1 MFIEQVGKELKAIR
15 LREGLTLENASKIL
29 GIHKNTL
36 SIYENNPSVLK
47 IGKLY
52 EILLKYKVD
61 MNIFFGN
68 IREYIRNNEL
78 VKELEDFQDD
88 LKIEEDQKNER

>member
-88 LKIEEDQKNER
+88 LKIEENQKNER